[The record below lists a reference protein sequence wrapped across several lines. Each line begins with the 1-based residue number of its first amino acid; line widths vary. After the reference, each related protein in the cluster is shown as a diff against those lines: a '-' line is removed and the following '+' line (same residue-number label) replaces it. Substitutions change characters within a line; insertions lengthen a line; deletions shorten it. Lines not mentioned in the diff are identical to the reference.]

1 MIKQFFKL
9 CCIFSVIRSDLLI
22 QPCSQFMVA
31 VQQPSS
37 EGNTIGLVVEFL
49 WVNVVERFQLF
60 IFQDLCMKI
69 SNSVDTVSI
78 MDVHMSH
85 VYTILVIDN
94 MDSRIFISSLNSCI
108 QITDDRND
116 LWCNLLQIINRPF
129 FQCFCKDGVIG
140 IRAGLLYDLNR
151 LIEVDLFLNKK
162 TDQLRNNHR
171 RMCIIDLDRHM
182 LMKLSEI
189 ISLFFTLADNVLCCI
204 GDHKILLINTEQIS
218 CLIAVIRI
226 EEQRQVLTDI
236 VLIKIDSVS
245 NDCIIYRLYIKK
257 MKFVASSFVSGY
269 INIIQMGTKTEILER
284 DFK

>member
-1 MIKQFFKL
+1 
-9 CCIFSVIRSDLLI
+9 
-22 QPCSQFMVA
+22 
-31 VQQPSS
+31 
-37 EGNTIGLVVEFL
+37 
-49 WVNVVERFQLF
+49 
-60 IFQDLCMKI
+60 MKI

-129 FQCFCKDGVIG
+129 FQCLCEDGVIG

-171 RMCIIDLDRHM
+171 RMCIVDLNRHM

-189 ISLFFTLADNVLCCI
+189 ISLFFTLADDVLCCI

-218 CLIAVIRI
+218 CLVAVIRI
-226 EEQRQVLTDI
+226 EEQRQVFTDI

-257 MKFVASSFVSGY
+257 MKFVASAFVSGY

>member
-1 MIKQFFKL
+1 
-9 CCIFSVIRSDLLI
+9 
-22 QPCSQFMVA
+22 MVA

-37 EGNTIGLVVEFL
+37 ERNTISLVVEFL
-49 WVNVVERFQLF
+49 WVNVIERFQFF

-69 SNSVDTVSI
+69 RNSVDTVSI

-116 LWCNLLQIINRPF
+116 LRCNLLQIINRPF
-129 FQCFCKDGVIG
+129 FQCFCEDGVIG
-140 IRAGLLYDLNR
+140 ICAGLLYDLNR

-189 ISLFFTLADNVLCCI
+189 ISLFFTLADDILCCI
-204 GDHKILLINTEQIS
+204 GNHKILLINTEQIS
-218 CLIAVIRI
+218 CLVAVIRI
-226 EEQRQVLTDI
+226 EEQRQVLTYI

-257 MKFVASSFVSGY
+257 MKFVASAFVSGY

>member
-1 MIKQFFKL
+1 M
-9 CCIFSVIRSDLLI
+9 
-22 QPCSQFMVA
+22 
-31 VQQPSS
+31 
-37 EGNTIGLVVEFL
+37 
-49 WVNVVERFQLF
+49 
-60 IFQDLCMKI
+60 
-69 SNSVDTVSI
+69 
-78 MDVHMSH
+78 
-85 VYTILVIDN
+85 
-94 MDSRIFISSLNSCI
+94 
-108 QITDDRND
+108 
-116 LWCNLLQIINRPF
+116 
-129 FQCFCKDGVIG
+129 IG
-140 IRAGLLYDLNR
+140 ICAGLLYDLNR

-189 ISLFFTLADNVLCCI
+189 ISLFFTLADDILCRT
-204 GDHKILLINTEQIS
+204 GNHKVLLINSKNTT
-218 CLIAVIRI
+218 CLITVIRI

-257 MKFVASSFVSGY
+257 MKFVASAFVSGY